1 MKSLL
6 LAGAMM
12 LLAGWM
18 IWTLPLSANAQAIA
32 TQAPPS
38 AETRALQSTIAE
50 LTQAWTGART
60 QMLAAQDQV
69 AQLQQELQKTKEQ
82 LAELQAK
89 DAKAIPAT
97 PTDNK
102 KDKP

>member
-1 MKSLL
+1 MKSL
-6 LAGAMM
+6 GIM

-18 IWTLPLSANAQAIA
+18 IGNLPGDASAQTVG

-38 AETRALQSTIAE
+38 AETRAIQSTIAE

-69 AQLQQELQKTKEQ
+69 MQLQQELQKTKGQ

-89 DAKAIPAT
+89 DAKAIMPSAAT
-97 PTDNK
+97 PTPPVQTK
-102 KDKP
+102 

>member
-1 MKSLL
+1 MKSL
-6 LAGAMM
+6 GIM
-12 LLAGWM
+12 LLAGGM
-18 IWTLPLSANAQAIA
+18 IGSLPGDASAQ

-69 AQLQQELQKTKEQ
+69 MQLQQELQKTKGQ